1 MIDQALMGNVM
12 EFMESRSRDSTD
24 VLLQALREE
33 FRGIHFSVCNDDDV
47 PPRLSAAAESGF
59 CRLYYVDSG
68 GHCLRLT
75 DDAEAATGLV
85 VAMLDEDE

>member
-1 MIDQALMGNVM
+1 MIDQALMGSVM

-24 VLLQALREE
+24 MLLQALRET
-33 FRGIHFSVCNDDDV
+33 FRGVHFSVCNDADV
-47 PPRLSAAAESGF
+47 PPRLPAAAEGGF